1 MDECFRK
8 PIILTI
14 NCVNQVERK
23 VAKEKVVEAA
33 VEAEAVVVAVHVGAG
48 VAYVELILALA
59 LATVIPGHK
68 YLPQDL
74 PL

>member
-33 VEAEAVVVAVHVGAG
+33 VEAEAAVAVHVGAG
-48 VAYVELILALA
+48 VAYVELISALA